1 MKETN
6 LKYRKAKDTFFTIT
20 IYSVVAI
27 SIVPLFLIIYYISK
41 MGISAINW
49 NFITTLPK
57 PPGEDGGGIANA
69 IVGTLILIAT
79 SSIIAIPISVLIGIY
94 LSEYQDS
101 KLANIGR
108 YCLEVLQG
116 VPSIVIGIIAYLL
129 FVKPFGGFNALSGA
143 LALAMMMIP
152 IIAKTTEETLKLVP
166 LAIKEAAIALG
177 VPYYKVILKVV
188 VPTGLSGIITGI
200 ILGIARVAGE
210 TAPLLFT
217 SFGNPF
223 MSTNLTKPIS
233 SMPLIIFNYS
243 GSPYDDWHAMAWG
256 ASFLL
261 LLIVLILNIIAKI
274 IASRWK
280 IQF

>member
-1 MKETN
+1 MKETSI
-6 LKYRKAKDTFFTIT
+6 KYRKLKDKLFLFTIYG
-20 IYSVVAI
+20 IVII
-27 SIVPLFLIIYYISK
+27 SIIPLFMIIYYISK

-49 NFITTLPK
+49 SFLTTLPK
-57 PPGEDGGGIANA
+57 PPGEIGGGIANA
-69 IVGTLILIAT
+69 IVGTLILIGT
-79 SSIIAIPISVLIGIY
+79 SSIVAIPISIFIGIY
-94 LSEYQDS
+94 LSEYQDT
-101 KLANIGR
+101 KLSSVGR

-129 FVKPFGGFNALSGA
+129 FVKPFGGFNALSGG

-177 VPYYKVILKVV
+177 VPYYKVIIKVI
-188 VPTGLSGIITGI
+188 VPTGLNGIITGI

-217 SFGNPF
+217 AFGNPF
-223 MSTNLTKPIS
+223 MSYDITKPMS

-256 ASFLL
+256 ASFILL
-261 LLIVLILNIIAKI
+261 IIVLILNIIAKI
-274 IASRWK
+274 VASRWK
-280 IQF
+280 IQY